1 MTVNEYGPLGNPLPT
16 LDDDA
21 NFPDQIT
28 ELSVWAAKGYVPEV
42 NDPSQLKVLYP
53 TARQGLIARVLSVG
67 ELWMYYAAY
76 NAASNP
82 GGKSPAGWY
91 RVNGSGRLLNTYEFD
106 WSGGGFRWP
115 DAVKLLTG
123 GKIIPAQGVPYRI
136 QVSASAEVGR
146 EPGTPSNAPRY
157 DFAVLASAADASGT
171 TGTILGSA
179 QEGPG
184 IAFQQFTTVP
194 SARIFTGETQL
205 SMVAYRN
212 SQGVPAPL
220 GQYGD
225 ITAFNRRLVATV
237 WQA

>member
-1 MTVNEYGPLGNPLPT
+1 MAVNEYGPLGNPLPT

-53 TARQGLIARVLSVG
+53 TAKQGLIARVLSVG

-82 GGKSPAGWY
+82 GGKTPAGWY

-106 WSGGGFRWP
+106 WSGDAFRWA

-123 GKIIPAQGVPYRI
+123 GKVIPSQGVPYRI
-136 QVSASAEVGR
+136 QVQAAAELGR
-146 EPGTPSNAPRY
+146 EPGAPANAPRY
-157 DFAVLASAADASGT
+157 DLAVLAVPAAFGI
-171 TGTILGSA
+171 TGTILGSS
-179 QEGPG
+179 QETVNHY
-184 IAFQQFTTVP
+184 QQFTTLP
-194 SARIFTGETQL
+194 SAKVYTGETNL
-205 SMVAYRN
+205 SIVAYRN
-212 SQGVPAPL
+212 SNGVPAPA
-220 GQYGD
+220 GQYGEV
-225 ITAFNRRLVATV
+225 AGENRRFIVSV
-237 WQA
+237 WAA